1 MLDPISATAAQ
12 SVETASAV
20 GRAAALANLKI
31 ADAAPTPTQGISFA
45 EMLGAQAESLTTT
58 LHGAEAISAKG
69 MTGETGSRQ
78 VADAV
83 MEAERSMQAA
93 VVVRDKI
100 VSAWL
105 DVSRMA
111 I

>member
-1 MLDPISATAAQ
+1 MIDPVSATAAPIVGQ
-12 SVETASAV
+12 TGVTALSKPPAS
-20 GRAAALANLKI
+20 N
-31 ADAAPTPTQGISFA
+31 APIGMSFA
-45 EMLGAQAESLTTT
+45 EMLGSQAQSVAGSLHSSEVIAAE
-58 LHGAEAISAKG
+58 GIN
-69 MTGETGSRQ
+69 GETGLRQ

-100 VSAWL
+100 VAAWL

>member
-1 MLDPISATAAQ
+1 MIDPISAVVTSGTTPTGAPSSINSPAPTGTGSTSGGVSFADMLGEQTKAMAATLHTAETTAA
-12 SVETASAV
+12 SGITGDV
-20 GRAAALANLKI
+20 GI
-31 ADAAPTPTQGISFA
+31 
-45 EMLGAQAESLTTT
+45 
-58 LHGAEAISAKG
+58 
-69 MTGETGSRQ
+69 RQ

-100 VSAWL
+100 VAAWL